1 MNPTLPSVNP
11 QYQRDT
17 DHLNLLGVFHF
28 VCAGLGLLGMGFIVM
43 HYFIMHTVFTNPE
56 LTKNG
61 ANPPPLQ
68 IFEMLRVVYLVVG
81 VFILAGMVLNVMS
94 GLFLRQRRNRGFSI
108 FVAALNCLHIP
119 LGTTLGVF
127 TIIVLMRDSVR
138 ESYEAGQN

>member
-1 MNPTLPSVNP
+1 MNPAPTSVNL
-11 QYQRDT
+11 QFQKDT

-28 VCAGLGLLGMGFIVM
+28 VCAGLALLGMGFICL
-43 HYFIMHTVFTNPE
+43 HYFIMRMVFTNPAMMKGNPGPPTEFFE
-56 LTKNG
+56 LFKV
-61 ANPPPLQ
+61 L
-68 IFEMLRVVYLVVG
+68 YLLVG
-81 VFILAGMVLNVMS
+81 MFLLAGLVLNVLS
-94 GLFLRQRRNRGFSI
+94 GVFLRRRRHRTFSI